1 MSNIKIKTEGFKELQ
16 ERIRKVVDK
25 IDVKT
30 PIRAA
35 AGIVIRKTRSN
46 LPEGAKSLS
55 EAVQFSYNNAKAE
68 GKVHIMGNRIQN
80 GWVLRFFE
88 KGTELRSTK
97 TGANRGRMKSYW
109 FFKKS
114 INESKDQAIETYKKS
129 FMQQL
134 TNLWNE

>member
-1 MSNIKIKTEGFKELQ
+1 MSNIKVKTEGFEELQ

-35 AGIVIRKTRSN
+35 VGIVIRKTRSN

-55 EAVQFSYNNAKAE
+55 EAVQFSYNDAKAE
-68 GKVHIMGNRIQN
+68 GKVHIMGNGIQN

-114 INESKDQAIETYKKS
+114 INESKDQAIETYKK
-129 FMQQL
+129 
-134 TNLWNE
+134 